1 MTFFKTLLAVKPLQK
16 QCLAPRQVTPI
27 PKPLLPTTLIKRI
40 LSLPASIS
48 LEALAKTGTSD
59 TFEYREERGL
69 LMLAEMT
76 TKGSLA
82 TGAYTQTCIE
92 SARKHKDFVVGFVAN
107 KPLNGFE
114 TVSSPSD
121 DEDFLVFTTGIN
133 RAANGDPLGQQYRTP
148 KKAIAGGSDFIISGR
163 GIYATDDPVETVAV
177 AESPSSLLPAM
188 KMLTRRLLLQSFP
201 PNTVRA
207 FSSSPSHHRVPSLA
221 DIQPNNAPTFDAR
234 QKEFRDKVKEAYHAR
249 EKQDSQSV
257 TAPSS
262 STSSASA
269 PGGAGRD
276 GRPSSESSSA
286 SSSPASYAQAS
297 GNGSVMQ
304 ALGSLATH
312 TSEAA
317 RESTSEQESS
327 TRKGA
332 LSSLIYGT
340 REGQQMDQEIE
351 KSFSQV
357 LARGK
362 YVHSIVFHS
371 VKPKKVDEYVNL
383 VGEWYPK
390 MAKLEANHV
399 NLVGS
404 WRTEVGDCD
413 TFVHIWEYQRYQG
426 YHASLHSIASHPD
439 FPAFDRKLKTLITH
453 KQSSVMQEFSF
464 WPTTPPRQLGGL
476 FELRSYTLHP
486 GNLLEWET
494 HWRKGLKARR
504 EVMEGVGAW
513 FVQIGDLNTVH
524 HLWQFAN
531 LEERKARREMSWGV
545 EGWGETVHK
554 TVPLIQTMKSRVLVP
569 MPWSPVA

>member
-1 MTFFKTLLAVKPLQK
+1 M
-16 QCLAPRQVTPI
+16 I
-27 PKPLLPTTLIKRI
+27 
-40 LSLPASIS
+40 
-48 LEALAKTGTSD
+48 
-59 TFEYREERGL
+59 
-69 LMLAEMT
+69 
-76 TKGSLA
+76 
-82 TGAYTQTCIE
+82 
-92 SARKHKDFVVGFVAN
+92 
-107 KPLNGFE
+107 
-114 TVSSPSD
+114 
-121 DEDFLVFTTGIN
+121 
-133 RAANGDPLGQQYRTP
+133 
-148 KKAIAGGSDFIISGR
+148 
-163 GIYATDDPVETVAV
+163 
-177 AESPSSLLPAM
+177 
-188 KMLTRRLLLQSFP
+188 TRRLLLRLSP
-201 PNTVRA
+201 PTTVRA
-207 FSSSPSHHRVPSLA
+207 LSTSTSYQKAPSLA
-221 DIQPNNAPTFDAR
+221 DVEPDGAPVFDSR
-234 QKEFRDKVKEAYHAR
+234 QKEFREGLKQAQKEK

-257 TAPSS
+257 TASS
-262 STSSASA
+262 SSPVTASD
-269 PGGAGRD
+269 GGAGAGGAPPAAD
-276 GRPSSESSSA
+276 TSTAGPPSSDPSD
-286 SSSPASYAQAS
+286 SSPASYKQEV
-297 GNGSVMQ
+297 GNGHVIQ

-312 TSEAA
+312 TSETA
-317 RESTSEQESS
+317 REASSKQETSK
-327 TRKGA
+327 RKGA

-371 VKPKKVDEYVNL
+371 VKPDKVEEYVDL
-383 VGEWYPK
+383 VRGWYPK
-390 MAKLEANHV
+390 MAKIENNHV

-413 TFVHIWEYQRYQG
+413 TFVHIWEYQRYHG
-426 YHASLHSIASHPD
+426 YHASLHSIASHPE

-453 KQSSVMQEFSF
+453 KQTSLMQEFSF

-494 HWRKGLKARR
+494 HWRKGLNARK

-545 EGWGETVHK
+545 EGWADTVHR